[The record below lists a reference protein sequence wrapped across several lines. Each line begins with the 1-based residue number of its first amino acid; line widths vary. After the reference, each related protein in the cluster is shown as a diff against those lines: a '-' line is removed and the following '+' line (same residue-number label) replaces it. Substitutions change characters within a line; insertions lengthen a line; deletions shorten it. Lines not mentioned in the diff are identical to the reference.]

1 MVATAPKENVSMS
14 YVVCVGESLVDF
26 IAQAGIA
33 NLGASE
39 FFSRAAGGAVS
50 NVAVGIA
57 RLGGTAHFAGTVSR
71 DPFGKYLVSTLAHEN
86 VNLDDVRVVDA
97 TTTFAFVARGEHG
110 ERDFMFVRHPGADSL
125 LELGDVAEGT
135 ITRAKALHFGG
146 VLLSSEPARS
156 TCMALAQTAR
166 SNGVFVTF
174 DPNARPSLFQ
184 TSEEM
189 TRLLLAGCA
198 CANLVKLSDED
209 LTSMQLPPDD
219 PRALLSDATQAVIM
233 TRAERGCAW
242 FLRDGSHGEV
252 RGPRIEPVDTTG
264 AGDACMAA
272 ILWRLLW
279 THDLALNAASTQDAV
294 RYGCA
299 AGALACLREGAI
311 PALPTAAEV
320 EAMVAQGAANEPQ
333 K

>member
-1 MVATAPKENVSMS
+1 
-14 YVVCVGESLVDF
+14 
-26 IAQAGIA
+26 
-33 NLGASE
+33 
-39 FFSRAAGGAVS
+39 
-50 NVAVGIA
+50 
-57 RLGGTAHFAGTVSR
+57 
-71 DPFGKYLVSTLAHEN
+71 
-86 VNLDDVRVVDA
+86 
-97 TTTFAFVARGEHG
+97 
-110 ERDFMFVRHPGADSL
+110 
-125 LELGDVAEGT
+125 
-135 ITRAKALHFGG
+135 
-146 VLLSSEPARS
+146 
-156 TCMALAQTAR
+156 
-166 SNGVFVTF
+166 
-174 DPNARPSLFQ
+174 
-184 TSEEM
+184 
-189 TRLLLAGCA
+189 
-198 CANLVKLSDED
+198 
-209 LTSMQLPPDD
+209 MQLPPDD
-219 PRALLSDATQAVIM
+219 PRALLSDATEAVIM